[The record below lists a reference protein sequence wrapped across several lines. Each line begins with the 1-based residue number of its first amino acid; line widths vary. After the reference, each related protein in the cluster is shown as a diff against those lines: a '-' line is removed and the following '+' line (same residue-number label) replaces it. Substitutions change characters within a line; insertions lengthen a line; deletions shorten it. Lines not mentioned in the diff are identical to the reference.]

1 MSEFSDDKGV
11 LTVLIRRMQNQR
23 LPRILTLKEKVDTG
37 QRLADAD
44 LAFLKEV
51 FADANRV
58 RSLIDRNPEYHDLAA
73 RVLGL
78 YAEITS
84 KALENEKNP

>member
-1 MSEFSDDKGV
+1 MKD
-11 LTVLIRRMQNQR
+11 
-23 LPRILTLKEKVDTG
+23 KVDSG
-37 QRLADAD
+37 QRLTDAD

-58 RSLIDRNPEYHDLAA
+58 KSLIDRNPEYHDLAA

-78 YAEITS
+78 YAEITT
-84 KALENEKNP
+84 KALENEQNA